1 MAIGRGALGTM
12 GELCHLTQRER
23 RRRVASGEGP
33 AQILLFTGVRIERGD
48 FSLVDRLPVV
58 TPDKAAANSE

>member
-1 MAIGRGALGTM
+1 M

-48 FSLVDRLPVV
+48 FSLADRLPVV

>member
-1 MAIGRGALGTM
+1 M

-48 FSLVDRLPVV
+48 FRLADRLPAVSG
-58 TPDKAAANSE
+58 PEKAAANSE

>member
-1 MAIGRGALGTM
+1 MGTM

-23 RRRVASGEGP
+23 RRRAASGEGP

-48 FSLVDRLPVV
+48 FSLADRLQAVV
-58 TPDKAAANSE
+58 EPEKAVANSE

>member
-1 MAIGRGALGTM
+1 M

-23 RRRVASGEGP
+23 RRRAASGEGP

-48 FSLVDRLPVV
+48 FSLADRLQTVV
-58 TPDKAAANSE
+58 EPEKAVANSE

>member
-1 MAIGRGALGTM
+1 M

-23 RRRVASGEGP
+23 RRRAASGEGP

-48 FSLVDRLPVV
+48 FSLADRLPGGIEPEVKRV
-58 TPDKAAANSE
+58 KSE

>member
-1 MAIGRGALGTM
+1 M

-48 FSLVDRLPVV
+48 FRLADRLPAVV

>member
-1 MAIGRGALGTM
+1 M

-23 RRRVASGEGP
+23 RRRASGEGP

-48 FSLVDRLPVV
+48 FSLADRLQTVV
-58 TPDKAAANSE
+58 EPEGKRVNSE